1 MLQKVCTIIFRSMKI
16 TKEALKKIIKES
28 LGGNKIIKER
38 PWSVEYTF
46 KLKGDG
52 AEDSEGKSADGFA
65 ITMTSESGNVTRVV
79 VDSYWNPQ
87 TGDESGNSIKIEIN
101 GQNVEHAHVPTRF
114 DDGKEQKLVISNS
127 PVPGLITVAHS
138 SRQNSPPV
146 VYLITQNPFEEEED
160 VEFNTEN
167 IGNGD
172 VEIEMTGFIN
182 L

>member
-1 MLQKVCTIIFRSMKI
+1 MKI

-65 ITMTSESGNVTRVV
+65 ITMTSDSGSVMRII

-87 TGDESGNSIKIEIN
+87 VGDESGNSLKIEID
-101 GQNVEHAHVPTRF
+101 GYDSASTYVPTRF
-114 DDGKEQKLVISNS
+114 DDGKEQKLIVSNS

-138 SRQNSPPV
+138 SKQNSPPV
-146 VYLITQNPFEEEED
+146 VYLVTQNPFEEEED
-160 VEFNTEN
+160 VKFSVEN

-172 VEIEMTGFIN
+172 AEVEMTGFIN